1 VAISSFLTEGA
12 AIPQGSAVTDMTK
25 QTILP
30 DWYSGYAQ
38 DILAGQRAIADRPYA
53 TAPMPRVA
61 GFTPAQLEAF
71 QQTGTAA
78 GAYQPLLGEATA
90 AARGAASGPGALSS
104 AQPYYGQALS
114 SLAQGIGTSG
124 AAAAQPYFGQAQSL
138 FGQSAAAD
146 ASQAAQ
152 PYYGQALSSLAQ
164 GIGTSG
170 AAAAQPYFGQAQ
182 SMFGESAGTSG
193 VTAAQP
199 YMNAAG
205 QSSVSNIG
213 QYMNPYMESVVN
225 RIGELGT
232 RNLSENIMPQI
243 EGRYIQAGQL
253 GYGGRGGAG
262 TPSGMMTDTA
272 RAVRDTSADILGQQ
286 TAALQSGYT
295 QAAGLSAADLARQG
309 QLAST
314 AGNLAQ
320 AQQQALSN
328 IGQQQANIGAQMGN
342 LTQGQQSAI
351 LAAAGQQAGIGTQL
365 GNLAQGQQ
373 QALTNIGTQQA
384 NIGAQMGN
392 LTQGQQSALLAAAG
406 QQANIGTQSG
416 NLAQTQQQ
424 QQLAAS
430 GALSGLAGQAQG
442 LGLTGA
448 GALGAVG
455 AQQQQQGQRSLDVAY
470 QDFLRQQ
477 GYPQE
482 QINNMLNT
490 FKGVAT
496 GVPSATQEQGISPSG
511 VKQEYPAST
520 ASQIGGSLTTLAGI
534 LKDAGVFGKP

>member
-1 VAISSFLTEGA
+1 MAISSFLTEGA

-30 DWYSGYAQ
+30 DFYTNYAQ
-38 DILAGQRAIADRPYA
+38 DILSGQQALANRPYT

-71 QQTGTAA
+71 QKTGTAA
-78 GAYQPLLGEATA
+78 DAYQPLLGQATTA
-90 AARGAASGPGALSS
+90 A
-104 AQPYYGQALS
+104 Q
-114 SLAQGIGTSG
+114 G
-124 AAAAQPYFGQAQSL
+124 AAAAPGAL
-138 FGQSAAAD
+138 ET
-146 ASQAAQ
+146 AQ
-152 PYYGQALSSLAQ
+152 PYLG
-164 GIGTSG
+164 
-170 AAAAQPYFGQAQ
+170 
-182 SMFGESAGTSG
+182 
-193 VTAAQP
+193 
-199 YMNAAG
+199 AAG
-205 QSSVSNIG
+205 QTSVSNIG
-213 QYMNPYMESVVN
+213 QYMNPYTDAVVN

-232 RNLSENIMPQI
+232 RNLTENIMPQI

-253 GYGGRGGAG
+253 GYGGRGGAS

-295 QAAGLSAADLARQG
+295 QAAGLAGTDLARQG
-309 QLAST
+309 QLATT
-314 AGNLAQ
+314 A
-320 AQQQALSN
+320 
-328 IGQQQANIGAQMGN
+328 
-342 LTQGQQSAI
+342 
-351 LAAAGQQAGIGTQL
+351 

-373 QALTNIGTQQA
+373 QALANIGQQQA
-384 NIGAQMGN
+384 NIGTQLGN
-392 LTQGQQSALLAAAG
+392 LTAGQQQALLSAAG

-448 GALGAVG
+448 GALGSVG

-482 QINNMLNT
+482 QINNMLTT

-496 GVPSATQEQGISPSG
+496 GIPSATQEQGISPSST
-511 VKQEYPAST
+511 QQQYPAST
-520 ASQIGGSLTTLAGI
+520 ASQIGSVLTGIGGI
-534 LKDAGVFGKP
+534 LAPFIKP